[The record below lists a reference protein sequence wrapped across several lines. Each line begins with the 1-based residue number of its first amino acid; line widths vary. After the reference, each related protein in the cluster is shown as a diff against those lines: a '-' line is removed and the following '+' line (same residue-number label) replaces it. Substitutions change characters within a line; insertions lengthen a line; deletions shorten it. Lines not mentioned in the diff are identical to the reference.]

1 MPFNKQ
7 HYIFTRFYRLINF
20 TFSTC
25 ILLNLLLTKM
35 LCIYLRL
42 KIKHLI
48 ISFDGNLSHTYP
60 VFYDASCTK
69 YLTTY
74 EISFYTLLFILLN

>member
-20 TFSTC
+20 TFYTC

-35 LCIYLRL
+35 LYSYLGLR
-42 KIKHLI
+42 IKLLLIPFFAHL
-48 ISFDGNLSHTYP
+48 NLDACP
-60 VFYDASCTK
+60 VYSDAGFT
-69 YLTTY
+69 
-74 EISFYTLLFILLN
+74 